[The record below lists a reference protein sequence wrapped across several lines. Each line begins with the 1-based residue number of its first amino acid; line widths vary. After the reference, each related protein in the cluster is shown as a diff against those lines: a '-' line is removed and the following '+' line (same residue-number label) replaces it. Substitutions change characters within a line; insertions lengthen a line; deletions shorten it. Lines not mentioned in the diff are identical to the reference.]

1 MYSFIKGKLVH
12 KEAALLVVET
22 GGIGYEI
29 KVSPPTA
36 AALQLDELCHLYT
49 YLHITE
55 NSHTLYGFIDY
66 DNRKLFLQLIS
77 VSGVG
82 PNTGMVI
89 VSSLSAIEI
98 REAIVKEDLRT
109 LQSIKGIG
117 SKTAQQI
124 VLDLKDKMKKEDLLD
139 AATPLQNKV
148 GGFYQNTSTKQEAL
162 AALITLGIAK
172 PTAEKSIEAVFKKYG
187 KDLKVEEIIR
197 YALKNN

>member
-12 KEAALLVVET
+12 KEAALVVIET

-29 KVSPPTA
+29 RVAPPTA
-36 AALQLDELCHLYT
+36 AALQPDEVCMLYV
-49 YLHITE
+49 YLHVTE
-55 NSHTLYGFIDY
+55 TAHSLYGFIDY
-66 DNRKLFLQLIS
+66 ENKKLFLQLIS

-89 VSSLSAIEI
+89 VSSLSAGEI
-98 REAIVKEDLRT
+98 KDAIVKEDLRT

-124 VLDLKDKMKKEDLLD
+124 ILDLKDKIRKEDLLES
-139 AATPLQNKV
+139 ASPLPKT
-148 GGFYQNTSTKQEAL
+148 GAFYQNTSAKQEAL
-162 AALITLGIAK
+162 AALVTLGIPK
-172 PTAEKSIEAVFKKYG
+172 PMAEKSIEAVFKKHG

-197 YALKNN
+197 YALKSN